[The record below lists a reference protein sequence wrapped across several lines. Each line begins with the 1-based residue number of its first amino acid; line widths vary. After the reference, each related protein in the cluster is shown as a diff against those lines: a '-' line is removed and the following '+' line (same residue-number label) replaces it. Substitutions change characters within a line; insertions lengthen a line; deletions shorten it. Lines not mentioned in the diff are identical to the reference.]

1 MVKDFARPFVNNLV
15 VYMVAAQNQIFVD
28 VILVSV
34 VKHAKMLDAQV
45 RKMIFRTARSP
56 LAVKNQVLTVLASMR
71 NTLEW

>member
-1 MVKDFARPFVNNLV
+1 MVKDFARPFVNSLAGH
-15 VYMVAAQNQIFVD
+15 MVDAQNQIFVD

-45 RKMIFRTARSP
+45 RKMICRTSRSL
-56 LAVKNQVLTVLASMR
+56 LAVKNQALTVLASMK